1 MNSLQGDEGPR
12 QGPEISPEDLF
23 DMLCACCVSARACV
37 RARVPCQSAESRQ
50 NVALHMK
57 PVARF
62 TSRRLALRQVVQTD
76 RGARSSQ
83 SKTTCC
89 CRSSSWLRCANAH
102 SSRMPFAMP
111 THSRHS
117 RAIPHGL
124 SLWIRQCEGTRG
136 LWVCSGCAC
145 SHCLKS
151 SHRES
156 RRLCTVGMPNGGEPC
171 VRACVP

>member
-62 TSRRLALRQVVQTD
+62 TSRRLALRQVVQTN

-111 THSRHS
+111 TL
-117 RAIPHGL
+117 A
-124 SLWIRQCEGTRG
+124 T
-136 LWVCSGCAC
+136 
-145 SHCLKS
+145 
-151 SHRES
+151 RES
-156 RRLCTVGMPNGGEPC
+156 RMASACGYGSAREPAAVGLLRLCLLALSEVLSPRVEETLYRWNAEW
-171 VRACVP
+171 R